1 MAPWG
6 SLAAKLTQRLACA
19 MAEPKVE
26 YYLDQFLVER
36 RVNVTEKQWNFNATT
51 STSRVR
57 DVHGVVILPFDEDVQ
72 IAVVVLPIF
81 CVLATLLQRLWR
93 GCCHSG
99 ATVVDDRP
107 WSGELNDTR
116 PLSARTKEYTREQR
130 ERDRR
135 EEAAIKG
142 RASRVSLNH
151 V

>member
-1 MAPWG
+1 
-6 SLAAKLTQRLACA
+6 
-19 MAEPKVE
+19 MAEPEVE

-36 RVNVTEKQWNFNATT
+36 RINVSDDHLWNFT
-51 STSRVR
+51 STSSIR
-57 DVHGVVILPFDEDVQ
+57 DLHGVVILPFDEDVQ
-72 IAVVVLPIF
+72 IGVVVLPF
-81 CVLATLLQRLWR
+81 LCVLATLLQRLWR

-99 ATVVDDRP
+99 TPVDDDRP

-116 PLSARTKEYTREQR
+116 PLSERTKEYTPEQR

-142 RASRVSLNH
+142 RVSRVSLSH